1 MVEVSDVPKIAED
14 ERGATH
20 YFDTD
25 RSGQFVMG
33 YRKAGTLN
41 ARHYHKELS
50 QNKNPEILILL
61 KGEITINWF
70 DTRNQEIKGT
80 CKAQSPAMVTIHA
93 WAWHEVIADTDIIF
107 LELNSLEDGRKD
119 SFRI

>member
-1 MVEVSDVPKIAED
+1 MVEVTEVPKIAED

-25 RSGQFVMG
+25 RTGQFVMG
-33 YRKAGTLN
+33 YRKAGTAN

-50 QNKNPEILILL
+50 QNKNPEILILMQ
-61 KGEITINWF
+61 GEITINWF
-70 DTRNQEIKGT
+70 DVRDQDIKGS
-80 CKAQSPAMVTIHA
+80 CKAKAPAMVKVNA

-107 LELNSLEDGRKD
+107 LELNSLEDGSKD